1 MRVIRKKYETNV
13 FGEKSREPFETKTE
27 ELDLRGYYDLMY
39 FEKMIETES
48 RASFWFNFF
57 RGEIESITKKMP
69 GYTEEIRI
77 IG

>member
-39 FEKMIETES
+39 FEKMIETEPKAVF
-48 RASFWFNFF
+48 RFNFF
-57 RGEIESITKKMP
+57 RGEIESITKIMP
-69 GYTEEIRI
+69 DYTEEIQI

>member
-39 FEKMIETES
+39 FEKMIETE
-48 RASFWFNFF
+48 RRFGLFF
-57 RGEIESITKKMP
+57 FAVKSKA
-69 GYTEEIRI
+69 
-77 IG
+77 

>member
-1 MRVIRKKYETNV
+1 MKVIRKKYKTNV
-13 FGEKSREPFETKTE
+13 CGEKDREPFETKTE
-27 ELDLRGYYDLMY
+27 EVDLHGYYDLMR
-39 FEKMIETES
+39 FEKMVETEP

-69 GYTEEIRI
+69 DYTEEIRI